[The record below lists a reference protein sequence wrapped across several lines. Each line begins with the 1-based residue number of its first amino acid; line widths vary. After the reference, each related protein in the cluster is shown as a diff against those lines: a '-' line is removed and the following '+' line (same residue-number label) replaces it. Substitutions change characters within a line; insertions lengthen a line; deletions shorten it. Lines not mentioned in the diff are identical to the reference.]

1 MMKQFNSAAILLILA
16 AASSGMAQA
25 QETRVGSSIT
35 AVTVYPGSAKVMRT
49 SRLDLQQ
56 GINEVVIDDLPIG
69 IIETSLRVDGEGEGD
84 ISLGSVQLQRNI
96 LRDVVQEKEKALR
109 DQIEQVELER
119 RVISDTIQRQQS
131 QLEYIRQMVMGGNS
145 AQTGREE
152 TDSDGGYAS
161 LPLEQWQQAWQTLES
176 ATADVQRKIR
186 EAESALRD
194 VDRTLS
200 KLRRELNQV
209 ATNQKET
216 RSAILQVES
225 SMATELILNLT
236 YQIDGARWEPVY
248 DADLVTGKGE
258 IRLRTL
264 AQISHR
270 TREK

>member
-109 DQIEQVELER
+109 DQIEQVELVDVHR
-119 RVISDTIQRQQS
+119 AVFVRAVAVGLAGMRADPPTR
-131 QLEYIRQMVMGGNS
+131 
-145 AQTGREE
+145 GRERGRLHE
-152 TDSDGGYAS
+152 DVKGLLEGLVVG
-161 LPLEQWQQAWQTLES
+161 LPELL
-176 ATADVQRKIR
+176 R
-186 EAESALRD
+186 LRD
-194 VDRTLS
+194 RHQHLADGVVIWTPVHA
-200 KLRRELNQV
+200 RRQGFDEP
-209 ATNQKET
+209 
-216 RSAILQVES
+216 RSQAGIL
-225 SMATELILNLT
+225 
-236 YQIDGARWEPVY
+236 
-248 DADLVTGKGE
+248 
-258 IRLRTL
+258 
-264 AQISHR
+264 
-270 TREK
+270 